1 MRLMPEPRNV
11 TDRIAHLRERKLG
24 SSMVQ
29 DEDSPSPKQT
39 VPKKRRRPERKFAPD
54 FFMLFVYGL
63 LGIALLSQ
71 LALIVWLDVI

>member
-1 MRLMPEPRNV
+1 MPAPTNV

-29 DEDSPSPKQT
+29 GADAPLSKEPA
-39 VPKKRRRPERKFAPD
+39 PKKRPRPERRFAPD

-63 LGIALLSQ
+63 LVIALLSQ